1 MSKMKKKKIKAK
13 GEGISR
19 RRMRLLVAIS
29 TAVVLTV
36 AILVTVLAI
45 LFGGGRTVMRVNS
58 ARVGEELYSYWL
70 SYGKYS
76 YLREHGG
83 SDTRAY
89 WSSDSGDGIT
99 HEQACRLSTERYI
112 VQMLVSAELYDSLG
126 GELSAGEREAIEERA
141 EALLQYDISSRSEY
155 DRLAKKYGFS
165 YSAMCRA
172 LIYSYKNETL
182 RTLLTGNGGSTL
194 TDAQIEQYYE
204 LTFTR
209 ALILEVRT
217 ENYYDTDNEGDY
229 IQNPD
234 GTYKLFDMT
243 DEEKA
248 EAGAKIERILAALD
262 ADGSLESFEALYATE
277 NEDIRRTL
285 YPDGYFFSESSAF
298 SEYYTENLPTGAP
311 DVVSGILSQQIGS
324 YRTYDLGDRTLIVY
338 VTGTT
343 ERPYEKASN
352 EDFFHDLATNAAE
365 HYYAKTL
372 GDAIASARVS
382 YDKDL
387 QMKPIREI
395 GYDYRLFFR

>member
-1 MSKMKKKKIKAK
+1 MSKKTKKRMQKNKVSGASGRMKLLI
-13 GEGISR
+13 GISISAV
-19 RRMRLLVAIS
+19 LLIALSV
-29 TAVVLTV
+29 TLV
-36 AILVTVLAI
+36 ILL
-45 LFGGGRTVMRVNS
+45 LGGGKTVMQVNRKGIS
-58 ARVGEELYSYWL
+58 EELYSYWL

-89 WSSDSGDGIT
+89 WSSDNGEGIT

-172 LIYSYKNETL
+172 LVYSYKNETL

-194 TDAQIEQYYE
+194 TEAQIEQYYE

-217 ENYYDTDNEGDY
+217 ENYYKTDDEGDY
-229 IQNPD
+229 EQNAD

-243 DEEKA
+243 DEQKA
-248 EAGAKIERILAALD
+248 EAREKIERILAALD
-262 ADGSLESFEALYATE
+262 ADGSLESFEELYATE

-365 HYYAKTL
+365 YYYAKTL
-372 GDAIASARVS
+372 ADAIASARVS

-387 QMKPIREI
+387 KMKPIREI